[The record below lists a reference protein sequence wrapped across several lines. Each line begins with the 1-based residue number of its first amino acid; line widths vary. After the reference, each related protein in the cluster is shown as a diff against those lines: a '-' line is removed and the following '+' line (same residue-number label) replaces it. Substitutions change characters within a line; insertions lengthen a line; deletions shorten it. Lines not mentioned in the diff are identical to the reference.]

1 MNFVVNT
8 GISKNKIFVVSMLQF
23 IQKIHYEMSD
33 EKNRNSNIKNKENFN
48 LACISRLEK
57 VKNVEDLIDVMN
69 IIYTKN
75 DKVDLY
81 LIGDGSQKIYLQKKV
96 KKYNLINNV
105 HFVGDQSQKWIAKF
119 LRGVDLIVSPL
130 TGRAL
135 LEALVSG
142 TPVLGYDINIHK
154 DYIKNNKNGFLVQNR
169 NIEKLS
175 KKILDL
181 SNKPHFLRKIGTYAR
196 KSILEEHNIEK
207 NIYNQVIMY
216 KKLFNNNN

>member
-1 MNFVVNT
+1 M
-8 GISKNKIFVVSMLQF
+8 
-23 IQKIHYEMSD
+23 
-33 EKNRNSNIKNKENFN
+33 
-48 LACISRLEK
+48 
-57 VKNVEDLIDVMN
+57 
-69 IIYTKN
+69 
-75 DKVDLY
+75 
-81 LIGDGSQKIYLQKKV
+81 
-96 KKYNLINNV
+96 
-105 HFVGDQSQKWIAKF
+105 
-119 LRGVDLIVSPL
+119 SPL

-142 TPVLGYDINIHK
+142 TRVLGYDINIHK

-181 SNKPHFLRKIGTYAR
+181 SNKPHFLRKIGMYAR

-207 NIYNQVIMY
+207 NIHNQVIMY

>member
-81 LIGDGSQKIYLQKKV
+81 LIGDGSQKIYLQKK
-96 KKYNLINNV
+96 
-105 HFVGDQSQKWIAKF
+105 
-119 LRGVDLIVSPL
+119 LR
-130 TGRAL
+130 
-135 LEALVSG
+135 
-142 TPVLGYDINIHK
+142 
-154 DYIKNNKNGFLVQNR
+154 
-169 NIEKLS
+169 
-175 KKILDL
+175 
-181 SNKPHFLRKIGTYAR
+181 
-196 KSILEEHNIEK
+196 SII
-207 NIYNQVIMY
+207 
-216 KKLFNNNN
+216 